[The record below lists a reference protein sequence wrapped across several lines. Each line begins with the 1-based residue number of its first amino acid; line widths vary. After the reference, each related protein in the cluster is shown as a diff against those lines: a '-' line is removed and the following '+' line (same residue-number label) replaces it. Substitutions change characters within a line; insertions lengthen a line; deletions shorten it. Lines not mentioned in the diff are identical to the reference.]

1 MKDFTNFYFLI
12 FIFYFRPAV
21 TELQNVAQVERV
33 RKEKSV
39 CFFLV
44 TSNENPQL
52 SAKLKVNV
60 DWKCILVY
68 SDYDYDYLPVVIH
81 KEQHAIIRE
90 LSEILNVHL
99 RFGGPILK
107 KGLVLGKFTSQ
118 RRACKVS
125 DLIY

>member
-1 MKDFTNFYFLI
+1 MILNKILLTILKNWRFHHFLNKYFL
-12 FIFYFRPAV
+12 FFFRPAV

-60 DWKCILVY
+60 DI
-68 SDYDYDYLPVVIH
+68 
-81 KEQHAIIRE
+81 
-90 LSEILNVHL
+90 
-99 RFGGPILK
+99 
-107 KGLVLGKFTSQ
+107 
-118 RRACKVS
+118 
-125 DLIY
+125 

>member
-1 MKDFTNFYFLI
+1 MITTLVKNLMTILKDSRSLKDFTNFSLI
-12 FIFYFRPAV
+12 IYFYFRPAV

-60 DWKCILVY
+60 DW
-68 SDYDYDYLPVVIH
+68 S
-81 KEQHAIIRE
+81 
-90 LSEILNVHL
+90 LNN
-99 RFGGPILK
+99 
-107 KGLVLGKFTSQ
+107 
-118 RRACKVS
+118 
-125 DLIY
+125 

>member
-1 MKDFTNFYFLI
+1 MTIRKDSRSLKDFTNFTLLI
-12 FIFYFRPAV
+12 IYFYFRPAV

-60 DWKCILVY
+60 DW
-68 SDYDYDYLPVVIH
+68 S
-81 KEQHAIIRE
+81 
-90 LSEILNVHL
+90 LNN
-99 RFGGPILK
+99 
-107 KGLVLGKFTSQ
+107 
-118 RRACKVS
+118 
-125 DLIY
+125 